1 LSANELAVEIERLF
15 TALVRE
21 GGRLGYSE
29 SDALTST
36 QRAALIAIVDGG
48 PLRLGAV
55 ADALG
60 TTDATATR
68 TVQALERLGLVE
80 RTPVTDDR
88 RGIRVA
94 ASAEGRKV
102 VAAGRRHLAAAVAN
116 VVPAADQA
124 RLAALLRDLTGAV
137 AR

>member
-21 GGRLGYSE
+21 GGRLGYAE

-36 QRAALIAIVDGG
+36 QRAALIAIVDGEA
-48 PLRLGAV
+48 LRLGAV

-80 RTPVTDDR
+80 RTPMTDDR

-94 ASAEGRKV
+94 ATAEGRKV
-102 VAAGRRHLAAAVAN
+102 IAGGRRRLAGVVAN
-116 VVPAADQA
+116 VVPAVDQA
-124 RLAALLRDLTGAV
+124 RLAALLRELAGNI

>member
-29 SDALTST
+29 SDTLTST
-36 QRAALIAIVDGG
+36 QRAALIAIVEGG
-48 PLRLGAV
+48 ALRLGAV

-68 TVQALERLGLVE
+68 TVQGLERLGLVQ

-88 RGIRVA
+88 RGIQVA
-94 ASAEGRKV
+94 ATAEGRKV
-102 VAAGRRHLAAAVAN
+102 VARGRRRLAGAVAN

-124 RLAALLRDLTGAV
+124 RLAALLRELAGSV
-137 AR
+137 AL

>member
-21 GGRLGYSE
+21 GGRLGFSE

-36 QRAALIAIVDGG
+36 QRAALIAVVDTG

-68 TVQALERLGLVE
+68 TVQALERLGLAE
-80 RTPVTDDR
+80 RAPEEGDR
-88 RGIRVA
+88 RGVRVA
-94 ASAEGRKV
+94 ATAEGRR
-102 VAAGRRHLAAAVAN
+102 AIARGRRLLAGAVGN
-116 VVPAADQA
+116 VVPEPEQA

-137 AR
+137 VR